1 MTDLYFLSS
10 QNASVHALNY
20 KICLYLINLRG
31 DELNIR
37 QFFWVIQ
44 TEPTD
49 RQTHIQTFQKLR
61 TTTLAALAGV
71 GSRYNIS

>member
-1 MTDLYFLSS
+1 M
-10 QNASVHALNY
+10 
-20 KICLYLINLRG
+20 NLRG

-44 TEPTD
+44 TEQTD
-49 RQTHIQTFQKLR
+49 QQTYIQIFQKLR

-71 GSRYNIS
+71 GST

>member
-1 MTDLYFLSS
+1 M
-10 QNASVHALNY
+10 
-20 KICLYLINLRG
+20 NLRG

>member
-1 MTDLYFLSS
+1 MSFIKS
-10 QNASVHALNY
+10 QNASIDTSNY
-20 KICLYLINLRG
+20 EICLQLMNLRG

-44 TEPTD
+44 TEPSD

-71 GSRYNIS
+71 GSRYN